1 MHVRVRFT
9 SCGPGLSGGH
19 RHAQSCPFS
28 SSCLGVPRAFPVH
41 FLKMARLCAL
51 SPPDPPAHFCISRAC
66 HCARQGGGTHW
77 YLSSALPFR
86 VLVQG
91 HVNSSQ
97 AVATGLHRSPGLS
110 LTVHI
115 PQKSSP
121 STAAQRGVQYRTPRM
136 QFPNPTPSVP
146 LHSLGYSPH
155 L

>member
-9 SCGPGLSGGH
+9 SCDPGLSGGH

-51 SPPDPPAHFCISRAC
+51 SPPDPPAHFCISRAW

-77 YLSSALPFR
+77 YLSSALPFQ

-97 AVATGLHRSPGLS
+97 AVATGLHRSPGLVPHCS
-110 LTVHI
+110 HPPEI
-115 PQKSSP
+115 QPQC
-121 STAAQRGVQYRTPRM
+121 
-136 QFPNPTPSVP
+136 
-146 LHSLGYSPH
+146 GYSARCPIQNTTH
-155 L
+155 AVP